1 MKTFKI
7 VFNNQRGAVAVIV
20 AITLAV
26 LLSFLAL
33 AIDVG
38 YIYATKNELQN
49 AADSAAL
56 AATGKLGNLYS
67 LATDPTTYNCE
78 SDRDQIV
85 AVAQAVV
92 GSGKNKA
99 GGSDISI
106 RNADIF
112 INNIDTPAGTKF
124 STNDYNQ
131 PDAVRVI
138 ARRDSILNSQIATFF
153 AQIFGVDSVPVV
165 ADATAALTGQSTMA
179 EGGLSLPVAINK
191 SWMDTKPCDQDLT
204 FHPSSA
210 GTCSA
215 WHAYDDTIYQ
225 GDTKDY
231 DTNANDIQN
240 MIDAIREDTYNSP
253 ETIAGVT
260 TYEFTN
266 GTLASLFTS
275 TTIQDLFNAMKV
287 KNDFIDDY
295 DDDPGTWTTTVPIFD
310 DTVVGCSPNQGLV
323 IDGFTSITI
332 TEVTPP
338 PETTIKATV
347 TCGLVKPGRG
357 GGGDYGTKGFIPG
370 LVE

>member
-20 AITLAV
+20 GITLAV

-67 LATDPTTYNCE
+67 LAADPTTYNCE
-78 SDRDQIV
+78 SERDQIV

-106 RNADIF
+106 SDADVF
-112 INNIDTPAGTKF
+112 INNIADGNTKF

-131 PDAVRVI
+131 AYAVRVI
-138 ARRDSILNSQIATFF
+138 ARRDSVLNSQIATFF

-179 EGGLSLPVAINK
+179 ESGLPLPVAINK
-191 SWMDTKPCDQDLT
+191 SWMDTNPCDEDLT

-215 WHAYDDTIYQ
+215 WHAYDNTIYSD
-225 GDTKDY
+225 DTKDY
-231 DTNANDIQN
+231 DPNGNDMKD
-240 MIDAIREDTYNSP
+240 MIDATREDTYNSP
-253 ETIAGVT
+253 YTEAGVT

-266 GTLASLFTS
+266 GTLANLFTS
-275 TTIQDLFNAMKV
+275 SAIQDLFNAMKV
-287 KNDFIDDY
+287 KNDFIDDL
-295 DDDPGTWTTTVPIFD
+295 DDDPETWTTTIPIFD
-310 DTVVGCSPNQGLV
+310 DTVAGCGPNQEVV
-323 IDGFTSITI
+323 IVGFTAITI

-347 TCGLVKPGRG
+347 TCGLVEPGRG
-357 GGGDYGTKGFIPG
+357 GGGDYGTKGTIPG

>member
-1 MKTFKI
+1 MKTFKL

-20 AITLAV
+20 GITLAV

-67 LATDPTTYNCE
+67 LGANPKTYVCNR
-78 SDRDQIV
+78 SDIV
-85 AVAQAVV
+85 PVAQAVV

-106 RNADIF
+106 SDADIF
-112 INNIDTPAGTKF
+112 INNIDNAGTKF
-124 STNDYNQ
+124 STNNYNQ

-138 ARRDSILNSQIATFF
+138 ARRDSVLNSQIVTFF

-165 ADATAALTGQSTMA
+165 ADATAALTAQSTMA
-179 EGGLSLPVAINK
+179 EGGLPLPVAINK

-215 WHAYDDTIYQ
+215 WHAYDNTIYSD
-225 GDTKDY
+225 DTKDY
-231 DTNANDIQN
+231 DPNGNDMKD
-240 MIDAIREDTYNSP
+240 MIDATREDTYNSP
-253 ETIAGVT
+253 YTEAGVT
-260 TYEFTN
+260 KYEFTN
-266 GTLASLFTS
+266 GTLANLFTS
-275 TTIQDLFNAMKV
+275 SAIQDLFNAMKV
-287 KNDFIDDY
+287 KNDFIDDL
-295 DDDPGTWTTTVPIFD
+295 DEDPETWTTTIPIFD
-310 DTVVGCSPNQGLV
+310 DTVAGCSPNQEIV
-323 IDGFTSITI
+323 MVGFTAIKI

-347 TCGLVKPGRG
+347 TCGLVEPGRG
-357 GGGDYGTKGFIPG
+357 GGGNYGTKGSIPG